1 MDQLNKDLWKTMN
14 EPDIDP
20 LMEDAIR
27 VNNHFCHWWLHKL
40 IPEVHFEKI
49 IKIKPNFTRE
59 PEAAS
64 HQSKSGR
71 ETDLHIE
78 IQDSMGYSH
87 AILVES
93 KIDAPLGENQLEDY
107 LDYAQW
113 GKEKGRWMTAIT
125 VLMAPEGYLTKST
138 IDSSIKTISYE
149 KISERAISFGLQE
162 LSTYLLAGVKRYK
175 NTDEPR
181 NPDDIVSAFRIKYAD
196 FLRDEYPRL
205 YEILSASGKDL
216 FDSSQK
222 WFYFMLKDKVEIV
235 HKISNKVDEQNDSD
249 EQYLSLHI
257 LGKGRYVSEL
267 PDLDLGG
274 SWRPA
279 KSNSKNKSAIYDIP
293 LSHKAR
299 MFFSSFDTKAAVEV
313 WNLVETLRDKWEEL
327 NYVPK
332 LSIGEHRTPK

>member
-27 VNNHFCHWWLHKL
+27 VNDHFRHWWLHKL
-40 IPEVHFEKI
+40 IPEVLFEKI

-64 HQSKSGR
+64 HQSKSDR

-87 AILVES
+87 AILIES
-93 KIDAPLGENQLEDY
+93 KINAPLGENQLEDY
-107 LDYAQW
+107 IDYAQW
-113 GKEKGRWMTAIT
+113 GKEKGRWMTAVT

-138 IDSSIKTISYE
+138 LDSSIKTISYE
-149 KISERAISFGLQE
+149 EISEQAISFGLQE
-162 LSTYLLAGVKRYK
+162 LSTYLLAGIKRYK

-181 NPDDIVSAFRIKYAD
+181 NPDEIVSAFRIKYAD

-205 YEILSASGKDL
+205 YEILSARSKKL
-216 FDSSQK
+216 FDGSQK
-222 WFYFMLKDKVEIV
+222 WFYFSLKDNVEIV
-235 HKISNKVDEQNDSD
+235 HKISNNKNPEQNDDD
-249 EQYLSLHI
+249 EQYLSLHVPGMGAH
-257 LGKGRYVSEL
+257 LSDL
-267 PDLDLGG
+267 PDLRLNG

-279 KSNSKNKSAIYDIP
+279 VSNSKNKSAIYDIP
-293 LSHKAR
+293 LSYKAR
-299 MFFSSFDTKAAVEV
+299 MFFRSFDTKAPVEV
-313 WNLVETLRDKWEEL
+313 WNLTETLREKWEEL

-332 LSIGEHRTPK
+332 LRR